1 MVVFFDHFPF
11 VPESHVV
18 INVLAFFFVLS
29 GFLIVHLYYTEKNL
43 TTNWFRNYFVNRF
56 ARIYPVYFLLVT
68 IAILLAHNHSLIIVL
83 KNYTLTHALFHNQEA
98 ILIQP
103 SWSLTVEE
111 CFYAFAPVIIY
122 LTARYNLFIPFL
134 ISVGMTIIALFIS
147 KQNISFLHTP
157 EFVFST
163 TYFGYFI
170 NFFTGAFVALLV
182 RKKNASGTEHS
193 KGMMWTLAGTV
204 LTAVI
209 CGIMAYIY
217 SKPQLNTDLLLLF
230 NNVLLPFPI
239 AMLYYGLV
247 MESSYLKKVLSIKLL
262 GFLGRTSYSF
272 YLVHTLII
280 DYIAKPYLSGF
291 IANRIL
297 LVTTTFLIC
306 TAASLILY
314 LFYEEPLNKGIRRLF
329 KPKKVQA
336 AISI

>member
-1 MVVFFDHFPF
+1 M
-11 VPESHVV
+11 
-18 INVLAFFFVLS
+18 
-29 GFLIVHLYYTEKNL
+29 
-43 TTNWFRNYFVNRF
+43 
-56 ARIYPVYFLLVT
+56 
-68 IAILLAHNHSLIIVL
+68 